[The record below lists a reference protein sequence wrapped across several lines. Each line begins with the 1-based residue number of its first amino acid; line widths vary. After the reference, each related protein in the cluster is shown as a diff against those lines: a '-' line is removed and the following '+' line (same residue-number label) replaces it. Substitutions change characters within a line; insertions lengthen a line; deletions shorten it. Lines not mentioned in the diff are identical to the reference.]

1 MSRQVTASSASSTNQ
16 EIPELPIRRIQKDLN
31 RWDDYFDTDGLPP
44 DQLHVTLL
52 RSFQY
57 RTAPW
62 IEAGQANTTLTVNLL
77 RLADEQPLLQHL
89 ICKIAANQSRS
100 MLGASSQRGVL
111 DASDGADA
119 ENIGKLVSEL
129 RLVGEA
135 LNAIAKFWLSSP
147 LEWRQLPFE
156 YLSMVSESRASLS
169 ALREPDRSLC
179 KLQSRIGMKTLA
191 SAHLIVTHYPL
202 CTRIH

>member
-1 MSRQVTASSASSTNQ
+1 M
-16 EIPELPIRRIQKDLN
+16 RRIQRDLN
-31 RWDDYFDTDGLPP
+31 SWDDYFDTAGLPS
-44 DQLHVTLL
+44 DRLRITLL

-62 IEAGQANTTLTVNLL
+62 IEAGQANTTFTVNLL

-89 ICKIAANQSRS
+89 ICKIAANQSHT
-100 MLGASSQRGVL
+100 MLGASSQRGAL

-135 LNAIAKFWLSSP
+135 LNGIAKFWQSSP
-147 LEWRQLPFE
+147 LEWRQLPSE
-156 YLSMVSESRASLS
+156 YLSMVSNSQTSLS
-169 ALREPDRSLC
+169 ALSEPDRSLC
-179 KLQSRIGMKTLA
+179 KLQSRIGMKALA
-191 SAHLIVTHYPL
+191 SAHLIVTSCPL
-202 CTRIH
+202 CTQIR